1 MKGWG
6 PGPSKRD
13 GSNLSGFGKNCD
25 DKCEHGPLQATYT
38 TSMNGEGY

>member
-1 MKGWG
+1 VKGWG

-13 GSNLSGFGKNCD
+13 GSNLSGFGKNCG